1 MKNKNKL
8 FLFNS
13 FSGIK
18 EEFIPINKDKVLMYV
33 CGPTLYDSP
42 HIGNARPLIV
52 FDVLFRLLKTI
63 YKDVVYVRNITDV
76 DDKIINRATI
86 ENKSAE
92 EIVNNNLTIFTENL
106 KSLNVLQ
113 PTKEPFATKHIED
126 MISIIEVLLEKDYA
140 YIKEGNVFF
149 NTSKF
154 KSYGTL
160 SRRTEE
166 NNVAGMGNDSIV
178 KNLKNNYKDFV
189 LWKPATDMNVY
200 WEASFGN
207 GRPGWHIECSAM
219 AYKYLGA
226 EFDIHG
232 GGIDLLFPH
241 HENERAQ
248 TMAAFGCSF
257 MAHTWL
263 HNGFI
268 NIDNSKM
275 SKSIGNVVTIS
286 NVLERYNGEVLRLAI
301 LLTHYR
307 SNINF
312 TEEVLLNAKAI
323 LDKIY
328 NAVMLS
334 KTNKPEDLE
343 EEQDLS
349 PLMAIENAFN
359 AALLDDLN
367 TPLAITEM
375 QKAATYLN
383 KANNKTKPKALKIL
397 TEMANLLGIVQQEST
412 KWFSSNL
419 DIKEND
425 IQDLINKRNYAKKN
439 KDYKTA
445 DLIRQKLL
453 EKNILLED
461 APNGTKWRKL

>member
-63 YKDVVYVRNITDV
+63 YKNVIYVRNITDV
-76 DDKIINRATI
+76 DDKIINKAII

-92 EIVNNNLTIFTENL
+92 EIVSNNLAIFKENL
-106 KSLNVLQ
+106 LSLNILQ
-113 PTKEPFATKHIED
+113 PTKEPFATKHIKD
-126 MISIIEVLLEKDYA
+126 MISIIQNLIQKDYA

-154 KSYGTL
+154 KSYGSL
-160 SRRTEE
+160 SKRTEE
-166 NNVAGMGNDSIV
+166 NNIAGMGNDSVV
-178 KNLKNNYKDFV
+178 KDLKHNAKDFV
-189 LWKPATDMNVY
+189 LWKPVVDNSVC
-200 WEASFGN
+200 WDSPFGN

-219 AYKYLGA
+219 AYKYLG
-226 EFDIHG
+226 EKFDIHG

-248 TMAAFGCSF
+248 TMAAFGCSC
-257 MAHTWL
+257 MAHTWV

-286 NVLERYNGEVLRLAI
+286 NVLENYNGEVLRLAI

-323 LDKIY
+323 LDKMY
-328 NAVMLS
+328 NALILAKENNEES
-334 KTNKPEDLE
+334 LK
-343 EEQDLS
+343 EEQNLNN
-349 PLMAIENAFN
+349 LANIEKRFKE
-359 AALLDDLN
+359 ALLDDLN

-375 QKAATYLN
+375 QKVITYLN
-383 KANNKTKPKALKIL
+383 KSNSVEKPKVTKTLI
-397 TEMANLLGIVQQEST
+397 EMANLLGILQQDSN
-412 KWFSSNL
+412 KWFSNNL
-419 DIKEND
+419 SITEND
-425 IQDLINKRNYAKKN
+425 IQNLINKRDEAKKN

-445 DLIRQKLL
+445 DKIRQNLL
-453 EKNILLED
+453 ENNILLED
-461 APNGTKWRKL
+461 TKNGTKWRKI